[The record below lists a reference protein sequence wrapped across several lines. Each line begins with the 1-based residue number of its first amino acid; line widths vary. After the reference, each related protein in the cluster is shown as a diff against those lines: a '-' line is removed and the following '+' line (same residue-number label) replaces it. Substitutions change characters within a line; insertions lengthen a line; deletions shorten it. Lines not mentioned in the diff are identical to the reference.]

1 MRIAALMLFLVAIQ
15 PAVAADPPPLEAYG
29 RLPIFD
35 LMQLSPEG
43 TRAAARYTDDGVDV
57 VVTLD
62 VATGKFTSGANAEEV
77 NPRRLRFVNEEQLI
91 LVAGRTV
98 RTWNVRH
105 DFDYST
111 AYSFDSRTNEVRVL
125 LRHARD
131 LYPYQSG
138 LGRVIGRD
146 ASTDTIFM
154 PAYIGSTRPV
164 NGIYAVKPSIRRDT
178 IVARGNSDTI
188 DWFLDA
194 EGKPIVRE
202 DFDDDDNLHSIWAVD
217 ERGKDEKLLYELET
231 DIPAI
236 GVVGLSADR
245 QSLVVLQSSQA
256 TGGTAYYL
264 MSIADGSISGP
275 VLHREGVEVERVIS
289 DINRVVYGVEYA
301 GFLPSYS
308 FFDKGLEARV
318 NVIQDRLPDMAA
330 RLVSWDDAFD
340 KLLFAVEGGITS
352 GAYLV
357 FERDNPMPV
366 VLGHFRPDI
375 TEEFVAPV
383 EITEYTARDGMTIPA
398 LVTARTDVRETGN
411 APLVVLPHG
420 GPEAHDTYGFDWM
433 AQFFASRG
441 YVVLQPQF
449 RGSDGFGYDHL
460 VAGQGEWG
468 GMMQT
473 DIDDGVAFL
482 IDAGVANPERV
493 CIVGASYGGYAA
505 LAAGAFSPHLYKCV
519 AAIAPVTDLPR
530 KMRRAR
536 AEHGGDDWV
545 LDYWESL
552 YGAEM
557 SEKDTLRSISPVY
570 HAEAFA
576 APVLLIHGE
585 KDTVVDIDQSR
596 AMHKALRK
604 ADKDVEFVRLKGE
617 DHWLTQE
624 QTRIEALQTVAAFI
638 DEHL

>member
-1 MRIAALMLFLVAIQ
+1 
-15 PAVAADPPPLEAYG
+15 
-29 RLPIFD
+29 
-35 LMQLSPEG
+35 
-43 TRAAARYTDDGVDV
+43 
-57 VVTLD
+57 
-62 VATGKFTSGANAEEV
+62 
-77 NPRRLRFVNEEQLI
+77 VNEEQLI

-98 RTWNVRH
+98 RTWSVRH

-111 AYSFDSRTNEVRVL
+111 AYSFDTQTNEVNVL
-125 LRHARD
+125 LRRARD

-138 LGRVIGRD
+138 LGRIIGRD
-146 ASTDTIFM
+146 PSTDTIFM
-154 PAYIGSTRPV
+154 PAYIGTTRPV
-164 NGIYAVKPSIRRDT
+164 GGIYAVKPTKRRDR

-194 EGKPIVRE
+194 KGNPIVRE
-202 DFDDDDNLHSIWAVD
+202 DFDDDANLHSIWAVD
-217 ERGKDEKLLYELET
+217 ERGKDEQLLYELET
-231 DIPAI
+231 DIPEI
-236 GVVGLSADR
+236 SVVGLSADR
-245 QSLVVLQSSQA
+245 ESLVVLQSSSS

-264 MSIADGSISGP
+264 MSIADGSFSGP
-275 VLHREGVEVERVIS
+275 VLYREGAEVERVIS
-289 DINRVVYGVEYA
+289 DINRIVYGVEYA
-301 GFLPSYS
+301 GFLPTYS
-308 FFDKGLEARV
+308 FFDKKLEARV
-318 NVIQDRLPDMAA
+318 NVIQGRLPNMAA

-352 GAYLV
+352 GVYMV
-357 FERDNPMPV
+357 FDRDNPTPV

-383 EITEYTARDGMTIPA
+383 EITEYKARDGMTIPA
-398 LVTARTDVRETGN
+398 LVTARADVREGGN
-411 APLVVLPHG
+411 APLIVLPHG

-449 RGSDGFGYDHL
+449 RGSDGFGYDHV

-468 GMMQT
+468 GKMQT

-482 IDAGVANPERV
+482 IETGVANPERV

-505 LAAGAFSPHLYKCV
+505 LAAGAFSPHMYKCI
-519 AAIAPVTDLPR
+519 AAIAPVTDLRR

-536 AEHGGDDWV
+536 SEHGSDDWV

-557 SEKDTLRSISPVY
+557 SEKDFLRSISPVE
-570 HAEAFA
+570 HAEAFE

-596 AMHKALRK
+596 AMDKALRR
-604 ADKDVEFVRLKGE
+604 ADKDVEFLRLKGE

-624 QTRIEALQTVAAFI
+624 QTRTEALRAIAAFI